1 VLGAA
6 EHFLNP
12 VLDGRGYSCLGA
24 GQMNFDPDVS
34 ALSQDAPGPRPSSTA
49 DDLWKVIQE
58 QRERIE
64 RLEAVLPLPEASERV
79 EMGRAPVIGP
89 RARRRHRRQ
98 VRIPAVSAEEAFKDL
113 APITARYATV
123 PILEG
128 FNWDDCATRVPEGQW
143 YMVVFRSVRRE
154 AIDDLTLEMHDYGAH
169 IEASRRAVGL
179 VHYFRG
185 TPNEHRECLS
195 FCIWRNRKEA
205 ARAAQLP
212 LHRVAMAM
220 TEEKY
225 EWYALER
232 YNLRKVR
239 GRDGIEIEPVD
250 PPLAQG

>member
-1 VLGAA
+1 
-6 EHFLNP
+6 
-12 VLDGRGYSCLGA
+12 
-24 GQMNFDPDVS
+24 MNFDPDVTPI
-34 ALSQDAPGPRPSSTA
+34 SQDAPGPRPSSSA
-49 DDLWKVIQE
+49 DDLWTVIQE

-79 EMGRAPVIGP
+79 ELGRRKVLGP
-89 RARRRHRRQ
+89 RARRRRLAHM
-98 VRIPAVSAEEAFKDL
+98 RIPAVSAQEAFKDL

-128 FNWDDCATRVPEGQW
+128 FNWEDCAARLPEGQW
-143 YMVVFRSVRRE
+143 YLVVFRSVRRE
-154 AIDDLTLEMHDYGAH
+154 SIDDLTLEMHDYGAH

-185 TPNEHRECLS
+185 TPSERRECLS
-195 FCIWRNRKEA
+195 FCIWSNRKEA

-220 TEEKY
+220 VDEKY

-232 YNLRKVR
+232 YFLRKVR

-250 PPLAQG
+250 PPVAQG

>member
-1 VLGAA
+1 
-6 EHFLNP
+6 
-12 VLDGRGYSCLGA
+12 
-24 GQMNFDPDVS
+24 MNVDPDVTAIS
-34 ALSQDAPGPRPSSTA
+34 TGPRPSATA
-49 DDLWKVIQE
+49 DDLWRVIQE

-79 EMGRAPVIGP
+79 ELGRARVIGP
-89 RARRRHRRQ
+89 RARRRHRRLHT
-98 VRIPAVSAEEAFKDL
+98 PAVSAEEAFKEL

-123 PILEG
+123 PIQDG
-128 FNWDDCATRVPEGQW
+128 FNWDDCAARLPEGQW

-179 VHYFRG
+179 IHYFRG

-212 LHRVAMAM
+212 LHRVAMTM

-225 EWYALER
+225 EWYTLER
-232 YNLRKVR
+232 HFLRKIR
-239 GRDGIEIEPVD
+239 GRGGIEIEPVD
-250 PPLAQG
+250 PPMAQG